1 MQPASGPVSAHAPGL
16 PEFHLQTPSRE
27 AGTEAGPRYPVQ
39 GVPSASLEHAGHTLG
54 TFLPLPPSRAW
65 LVNLGVCQDSAADQG
80 SFIPNKAGKGHGCA
94 AGSLS
99 DPGDT
104 VHAERRLL
112 KAEGPDRRKQRC
124 SWTGGRPRPAPALP
138 GGIQQP
144 SAQEA
149 PLGGQRFDA
158 GKVEAAG
165 WCCAGEEA
173 CGRSCGDGLGAL
185 KSAGHW
191 VMGPGSSHRVR
202 VETQAE
208 APRDPR
214 VAELLGRVRDT
225 ASRPSQQPMGPVSCQ
240 DLQTS
245 KPQLEGRRLIGTES
259 GIGENLKVLDKDFR
273 ITAANKIRHLQEDV
287 TVNKRNKKTLTTCT
301 CRVGRGRVR
310 HGAVAALT
318 LDATP

>member
-1 MQPASGPVSAHAPGL
+1 MAV
-16 PEFHLQTPSRE
+16 LQDHS
-27 AGTEAGPRYPVQ
+27 V
-39 GVPSASLEHAGHTLG
+39 TLG
-54 TFLPLPPSRAW
+54 TLCTQSAGFSR
-65 LVNLGVCQDSAADQG
+65 LKGPTGGSSAA
-80 SFIPNKAGKGHGCA
+80 AGRGA
-94 AGSLS
+94 
-99 DPGDT
+99 DPGQPLLSPE
-104 VHAERRLL
+104 VFSSPQLRKHPWEGSASMPGRSRRLAGAAL
-112 KAEGPDRRKQRC
+112 GRKH
-124 SWTGGRPRPAPALP
+124 A
-138 GGIQQP
+138 
-144 SAQEA
+144 
-149 PLGGQRFDA
+149 
-158 GKVEAAG
+158 
-165 WCCAGEEA
+165 
-173 CGRSCGDGLGAL
+173 GRSCGDGLGAL

-287 TVNKRNKKTLTTCT
+287 TINKRNKKTLTTCT

-318 LDATP
+318 LDAIP